1 MSFFQGRFEN
11 TKRAFWNPMTFS
23 LSSNLSLFHARAFPD
38 CKITLFT
45 FMSRFLFCVG
55 VHSQT
60 TWTRFCPLLTTYLG
74 TLVLLWG
81 KTSVYRWHFQYHL
94 PTSSCQCSLW
104 MPPSDNSLNIAEIS
118 WSPPLNLNFVKQKHP
133 NTRYVFYKDSIDI
146 FGTSVTLVC
155 YWSNFY
161 SS

>member
-1 MSFFQGRFEN
+1 MVCIKCPYVFDFELIFFKGARVLIHTKIMSFFQGRFEN
-11 TKRAFWNPMTFS
+11 TKRAFWNQLTFS

-74 TLVLLWG
+74 TLVQLWG
-81 KTSVYRWHFQYHL
+81 KTSVYRWHFQTHL
-94 PTSSCQCSLW
+94 P
-104 MPPSDNSLNIAEIS
+104 M
-118 WSPPLNLNFVKQKHP
+118 
-133 NTRYVFYKDSIDI
+133 Y
-146 FGTSVTLVC
+146 LVLST
-155 YWSNFY
+155 WLKNEP
-161 SS
+161 